1 MSRTVFM
8 TVLENEINGVSSV
21 IVDDK
26 ENPRYKRSMKLKA
39 NLAILDKEWFET
51 FNPQFSKDKY
61 EEELGELENAFIA
74 YSVSGSSNKNILS
87 SLKYAFIGE
96 LSDFVLVASSCLA
109 SKFLTMEK
117 ISADITKLKKKF
129 SDHMESYNGEMADI
143 NVTADDILDHHLEKT
158 EELLYAMRVYLDV
171 VDGKPS
177 KWYSA
182 LLKLYTPDE
191 LIDPSNKADVSKL
204 IRRWYFLKNNL

>member
-21 IVDDK
+21 VVDDK
-26 ENPRYKRSMKLKA
+26 TNPRYKRSIKLKE

-61 EEELGELENAFIA
+61 EEELDELKNAFIA
-74 YSVSGSSNKNILS
+74 YSVSGSSNKNVLA

-129 SDHMESYNGEMADI
+129 SDHMETYNGEMADI

-158 EELLYAMRVYLDV
+158 EELLYAMKVYLDV

-191 LIDPSNKADVSKL
+191 LIDPDNKADVSKL